1 MLLIL
6 LNSLNHLLNIL
17 NTFIYEFHIYSI
29 ICNNNNNNTY
39 TTLYNKYVFARINR
53 FARIQIIVQIIK
65 QIYGL

>member
-6 LNSLNHLLNIL
+6 LNSLNHLL

-29 ICNNNNNNTY
+29 ICNNNNNTY